1 MAWPMFE
8 WVLETHYA
16 DQFHRQAW
24 AERSMLVFEAMEST
38 LTPLMEAIEAQFPL
52 VKVFS
57 LPHVGDDKTRR
68 HIDLGVKGDP
78 AQVEPAFEKMQ
89 EGLRALHA
97 EYQISN

>member
-1 MAWPMFE
+1 
-8 WVLETHYA
+8 
-16 DQFHRQAW
+16 
-24 AERSMLVFEAMEST
+24 
-38 LTPLMEAIEAQFPL
+38 MEAIEAQFPQ

-97 EYQISN
+97 EHQISN

>member
-1 MAWPMFE
+1 M
-8 WVLETHYA
+8 
-16 DQFHRQAW
+16 
-24 AERSMLVFEAMEST
+24 
-38 LTPLMEAIEAQFPL
+38 
-52 VKVFS
+52 
-57 LPHVGDDKTRR
+57 GDDKTRR